1 MTKSLTNPDREF
13 YESTWNT
20 AILKHQA
27 PIVRRLDNAIHW
39 IKLYPVDNA
48 IRFAIRIA
56 IYLLDSVIRISYN
69 WAQQDILFTPNNKS
83 SLIIGNVK
91 P

>member
-13 YESTWNT
+13 YDSTWNT

-69 WAQQDILFTPNNKS
+69 WVQQEILFTPNNKS
-83 SLIIGNVK
+83 SLIIGNV
-91 P
+91 

>member
-48 IRFAIRIA
+48 IRFAIQIA

-69 WAQQDILFTPNNKS
+69 WAQQEILFTPNNKS
-83 SLIIGNVK
+83 SLIIGNV
-91 P
+91 

>member
-69 WAQQDILFTPNNKS
+69 WALQEILFTPNNRS
-83 SLIIGNVK
+83 SLIIGNV
-91 P
+91 

>member
-48 IRFAIRIA
+48 IRFAIQIA

-69 WAQQDILFTPNNKS
+69 WALQEILFTPNNKS
-83 SLIIGNVK
+83 SLIIGNV
-91 P
+91 

>member
-56 IYLLDSVIRISYN
+56 IYLLNSAIRISYN
-69 WAQQDILFTPNNKS
+69 WAQQEIFFTPNNKS
-83 SLIIGNVK
+83 SLIIGNV
-91 P
+91 

>member
-27 PIVRRLDNAIHW
+27 PIVWRLDNAIHW

-83 SLIIGNVK
+83 SLIIGNV
-91 P
+91 

>member
-27 PIVRRLDNAIHW
+27 PIVRRLDNAIYW

-69 WAQQDILFTPNNKS
+69 WAQQEILFTPNNKS
-83 SLIIGNVK
+83 SLIIGNV
-91 P
+91 

>member
-69 WAQQDILFTPNNKS
+69 WALQEILFTPNNKS
-83 SLIIGNVK
+83 SLIIGNV
-91 P
+91 

>member
-69 WAQQDILFTPNNKS
+69 SAQQEILFTSNNKS
-83 SLIIGNVK
+83 SLITGNV
-91 P
+91 

>member
-56 IYLLDSVIRISYN
+56 IYLLDSVIRISNN
-69 WAQQDILFTPNNKS
+69 WAQQEILFTPNNKS
-83 SLIIGNVK
+83 SLIIGNV
-91 P
+91 

>member
-69 WAQQDILFTPNNKS
+69 SAQQEILFTSNNKS
-83 SLIIGNVK
+83 SLIIGNV
-91 P
+91 

>member
-69 WAQQDILFTPNNKS
+69 WTLQEILFTPNNKS
-83 SLIIGNVK
+83 SLIIGNV
-91 P
+91 

>member
-1 MTKSLTNPDREF
+1 MTKSLINPDREF

-69 WAQQDILFTPNNKS
+69 WAQQEILFTPNNKS
-83 SLIIGNVK
+83 SLIIGNV
-91 P
+91 

>member
-69 WAQQDILFTPNNKS
+69 WAQQEIFFTPNNKS
-83 SLIIGNVK
+83 SLIIGNV
-91 P
+91 

>member
-56 IYLLDSVIRISYN
+56 DLDSVIRISYN

-83 SLIIGNVK
+83 SLIIGNV
-91 P
+91 

>member
-69 WAQQDILFTPNNKS
+69 WIQQEILFTPNNKS
-83 SLIIGNVK
+83 SLIIGNV
-91 P
+91 

>member
-69 WAQQDILFTPNNKS
+69 RAQQEILFTPNNKS
-83 SLIIGNVK
+83 SLIIGNV
-91 P
+91 

>member
-1 MTKSLTNPDREF
+1 MTKSLINPDREF
-13 YESTWNT
+13 YESTWNA

-56 IYLLDSVIRISYN
+56 IYPLDSVIRISYN
-69 WAQQDILFTPNNKS
+69 WAQQEIFFTPNNKS
-83 SLIIGNVK
+83 SLIIGNV
-91 P
+91 

>member
-20 AILKHQA
+20 AILKQQA

-69 WAQQDILFTPNNKS
+69 WTQQEILFTPNNKI
-83 SLIIGNVK
+83 SLIIGNV
-91 P
+91 

>member
-69 WAQQDILFTPNNKS
+69 WVQQEILFTPNNKS
-83 SLIIGNVK
+83 SLIIGNV
-91 P
+91 

>member
-69 WAQQDILFTPNNKS
+69 CAQQDILFTPNNKS
-83 SLIIGNVK
+83 SLIIGNV
-91 P
+91 

>member
-56 IYLLDSVIRISYN
+56 IYLLDSVIRISYH
-69 WAQQDILFTPNNKS
+69 WAQQEILFTPNNKS
-83 SLIIGNVK
+83 SLIIGNV
-91 P
+91 

>member
-13 YESTWNT
+13 YETTWNT

-69 WAQQDILFTPNNKS
+69 RAQQEILFTPNNKS
-83 SLIIGNVK
+83 SLIIGNV
-91 P
+91 

>member
-39 IKLYPVDNA
+39 IKLYLVDNA

-69 WAQQDILFTPNNKS
+69 WTQQEILFTPNNKS
-83 SLIIGNVK
+83 SLIIGNV
-91 P
+91 

>member
-27 PIVRRLDNAIHW
+27 PIARRLDNAIHW

-69 WAQQDILFTPNNKS
+69 WVQQEILFTPNNKS
-83 SLIIGNVK
+83 SLIIGNV
-91 P
+91 

>member
-1 MTKSLTNPDREF
+1 MTKSLINPDREF

-20 AILKHQA
+20 AILKHHA

-48 IRFAIRIA
+48 IGFAIRIA
-56 IYLLDSVIRISYN
+56 IYLLDSVIRISYY
-69 WAQQDILFTPNNKS
+69 WAQQEILFTPNNKS
-83 SLIIGNVK
+83 SLIIGNV
-91 P
+91 